1 MRCRRAPDAAVHRV
15 GPPWHDGGW
24 RAHDHRE
31 GRDPVSITIN
41 WEAEADLVVVGGG
54 VAGLTAART
63 ASLCGLR
70 VLTLSKGG
78 PTDTATQY
86 AQGGIAVVAPHGD
99 SVESHVEDT
108 VVAGAGLCDEAAV
121 RSIVEGGR
129 DAVAALTDLGAV
141 FDLGRDGQVSRTRE
155 GGHSTRRI
163 IHAGGDATGAEVQR
177 ALNAAGL
184 PVIFGA
190 AAVEI
195 LTGPSGVRGVLARSD
210 RGFGVVHAPAVL
222 LATGGLGQ
230 LYACSTNPAG
240 ATADGV
246 ALALRAGAVVADL
259 EFVQFHPT
267 VLYARGGLGRR
278 PLISEA
284 VRGEGAILVDTE
296 GNSVTAGVHPRGDL
310 APRDVVSRAIAARMR
325 ELGTEHVYLDARAI
339 DGFAQR
345 FPTITA
351 SCLAAAID
359 PRTGLIPV
367 APAAHYQCGGV
378 VTDTHG
384 RTTVPG
390 LYAAGEV
397 ARTGLHGANRL
408 ASNSLLEGLVVG
420 ERAGAAATERLGA
433 ADPVTDIGPLR
444 LPRVDRTALQR
455 LMTDRASVVRDGD
468 GLREG
473 VLRLLELLA
482 ASGTGTDSG
491 AIDIAAPGADGGC
504 GVPLASPLGPGH
516 ESHATPRDDV
526 GGITSRGPGGDKGG
540 SAPGGLPGR
549 GRGNAA
555 RGYRVDAEAAH
566 DRPYGGAADEHPAGA
581 HPMTRGY
588 HGGPDATV
596 GESRCGTDTSA
607 TVTAADI
614 EDAALTL
621 TARVLLVA
629 AAARTESRGCHT
641 RSDHP
646 EPRAEQRR
654 SLGVRLGEDGRPQ
667 LLTDGWEQPTWSRT
681 AVPTAAS

>member
-1 MRCRRAPDAAVHRV
+1 MSTSLPIA
-15 GPPWHDGGW
+15 
-24 RAHDHRE
+24 
-31 GRDPVSITIN
+31 
-41 WEAEADLVVVGGG
+41 WESEADLVVVGGG

-63 ASLCGLR
+63 ASRRGLR

-78 PTDTATQY
+78 ATDTSTQY

-99 SVESHVEDT
+99 SVESHVQDT
-108 VVAGAGLCDEAAV
+108 VEAGAGLCAAGAV
-121 RSIVEGGR
+121 RSIVEGGV

-190 AAVEI
+190 AVVEI
-195 LTGPSGVRGVLARSD
+195 VTGENGVRGVVVVSEQ
-210 RGFGVVHAPAVL
+210 GFGIVHAPAVL

-240 ATADGV
+240 ATADGI
-246 ALALRAGAVVADL
+246 ALALRAGAVVSDL

-267 VLYARGGLGRR
+267 VLFTPGGLGRR

-284 VRGEGAILVDTE
+284 VRGEGAVLVDSE

-310 APRDVVSRAIAARMR
+310 APRDVVSRAIAARMQ
-325 ELGTEHVYLDARAI
+325 ELGTDHVYLDARSI

-351 SCLAAAID
+351 SCREVGID
-359 PRTGLIPV
+359 PRTDLIPV
-367 APAAHYQCGGV
+367 APAAHYQCGGIL
-378 VTDTHG
+378 TDPHG

-420 ERAGAAATERLGA
+420 ERAGAAAAERLGA
-433 ADPVTDIGPLR
+433 AGRITEANWVR
-444 LPRVDRTALQR
+444 HSRADRKLLQE
-455 LMTDRASVVRDGD
+455 LMTEHASVVRDGE
-468 GLREG
+468 GLRAA
-473 VLRLLELLA
+473 VLRMVGLIA
-482 ASGTGTDSG
+482 DMSVTG
-491 AIDIAAPGADGGC
+491 
-504 GVPLASPLGPGH
+504 
-516 ESHATPRDDV
+516 EQSHAD
-526 GGITSRGPGGDKGG
+526 
-540 SAPGGLPGR
+540 SASVIREL
-549 GRGNAA
+549 
-555 RGYRVDAEAAH
+555 
-566 DRPYGGAADEHPAGA
+566 
-581 HPMTRGY
+581 
-588 HGGPDATV
+588 
-596 GESRCGTDTSA
+596 
-607 TVTAADI
+607 
-614 EDAALTL
+614 EDSALTL
-621 TARVLLVA
+621 TARVLLLT

-646 EPRAEQRR
+646 DLREELHR
-654 SLGVRLGEDGRPQ
+654 STAVRLGSDGRPQ
-667 LLTDGWEQPTWSRT
+667 LLTDATGSTPTWGRT
-681 AVPTAAS
+681 AVPSTS

>member
-1 MRCRRAPDAAVHRV
+1 MNI
-15 GPPWHDGGW
+15 
-24 RAHDHRE
+24 
-31 GRDPVSITIN
+31 SIQ
-41 WEAEADLVVVGGG
+41 WEAEADLVVIGGG

-63 ASLCGLR
+63 ASLRGLR

-78 PTDTATQY
+78 PTDTSTQY

-99 SVESHVEDT
+99 SVESHVQDT
-108 VVAGAGLCDEAAV
+108 VVAGAGLCDAEAV
-121 RSIVEGGR
+121 RSIVEGGVE
-129 DAVAALTDLGAV
+129 AVAALTDLGAV
-141 FDLGRDGQVSRTRE
+141 FDLGRDGEVSRTRE

-190 AAVEI
+190 AVVEI
-195 LTGPSGVRGVLARSD
+195 VTGPDGVRGVVAVSD
-210 RGFGVVHAPAVL
+210 KGFGVVHAPAVL

-267 VLYARGGLGRR
+267 VLFSPGGVGRR

-284 VRGEGAILVDTE
+284 VRGEGAVLVDSQ
-296 GNSVTAGVHPRGDL
+296 GNSVTAGVHERGDL
-310 APRDVVSRAIAARMR
+310 APRDIVSRAIHARMAQ
-325 ELGTEHVYLDARAI
+325 LGTDHVYLDARSI

-351 SCLAAAID
+351 SCLDAGLD
-359 PRTGLIPV
+359 PTSALIPV

-420 ERAGAAATERLGA
+420 GRAGVAAAERLGA
-433 ADPVTDIGPLR
+433 AARITEAGPMR
-444 LPRVDRTALQR
+444 LPRADRKLLQE
-455 LMTDRASVVRDGD
+455 LMTRHASVVRDGD
-468 GLREG
+468 GLRGG
-473 VLRLLELLA
+473 VLRLMGML
-482 ASGTGTDSG
+482 TDG
-491 AIDIAAPGADGGC
+491 EAD
-504 GVPLASPLGPGH
+504 A
-516 ESHATPRDDV
+516 ETTPRTD
-526 GGITSRGPGGDKGG
+526 
-540 SAPGGLPGR
+540 
-549 GRGNAA
+549 AA
-555 RGYRVDAEAAH
+555 AVIRNL
-566 DRPYGGAADEHPAGA
+566 
-581 HPMTRGY
+581 
-588 HGGPDATV
+588 
-596 GESRCGTDTSA
+596 
-607 TVTAADI
+607 
-614 EDAALTL
+614 EDSALTL
-621 TARVLLVA
+621 TARALLVA

-646 EPRAEQRR
+646 EPREDQRR
-654 SLGVRLGEDGRPQ
+654 SITVRLGSDGRPK
-667 LLTDGWEQPTWSRT
+667 LVTDGSTVTAPWIRT
-681 AVPTAAS
+681 TLRSAS